1 VFFLIKDTLDVME
14 HVFSSFKFN
23 GGVFVTV
30 FRIGYCIGADL
41 HIVI

>member
-1 VFFLIKDTLDVME
+1 MKDTLDVME
-14 HVFSSFKFN
+14 HVFSSLKFI

-41 HIVI
+41 HTVI